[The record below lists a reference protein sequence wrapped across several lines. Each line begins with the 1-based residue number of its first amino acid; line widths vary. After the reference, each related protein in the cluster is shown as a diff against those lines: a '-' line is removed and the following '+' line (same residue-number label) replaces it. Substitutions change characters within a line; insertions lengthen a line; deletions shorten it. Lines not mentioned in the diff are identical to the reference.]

1 MDIETRAVFAFVVC
15 LASLAASDL
24 ARADIPLLTPAPA
37 APPSLSAISGEW
49 LQAEGDLGFVAP
61 PIGATDP
68 RPVVVAVHGMG
79 DRPEWECGV
88 WRAVFGPRPFIVCP
102 RGRPWQVNFA
112 WRSSDHV
119 RQSIDAILDAAVARF
134 GAHVDRTH
142 SVYVGFSQG
151 AIMGP
156 RALRGEA
163 SLFSYAIFQEGFDDA
178 LAGQPLDDALA
189 KSGITRVLLGC
200 SQGGCTT
207 KRVPLRAALTRAGID
222 ARVNDAGPRGHTIDE
237 VVVRSVRRDIPWL
250 LGGDD
255 VWSGVVSDV
264 SAEGDGKRM

>member
-1 MDIETRAVFAFVVC
+1 MDSKVRAVLAFVVC
-15 LASLAASDL
+15 LASFVASDL
-24 ARADIPLLTPAPA
+24 ARADA
-37 APPSLSAISGEW
+37 APSSPPPAEPQPLPAISGGW

-61 PIGATDP
+61 PIGATDR

-79 DRPEWECGV
+79 DRPEWECGA
-88 WRAVFGPRPFIVCP
+88 WRAVFGPRPFILCP

-151 AIMGP
+151 AIMGA
-156 RALRGEA
+156 RALRGET

-178 LAGQPLDDALA
+178 LAGRPLGDALA
-189 KSGITRVLLGC
+189 KSGITRVLFGC

-207 KRVPLRAALTRAGID
+207 KRVPLRAALTRVGID

-255 VWSGVVSDV
+255 LWSDV
-264 SAEGDGKRM
+264 VRDVNAGG